1 MRRFAFGFVL
11 LGLPIFPSSVMAF
24 DLDKNTVTTPDSTA
38 RLTDPDEAPLPAPL
52 PSLHLQ
58 DDGASRPA
66 RCESPN
72 SPWDEPSNH
81 RGKWISDLAG
91 SSDVAYKRGRRQP
104 GRQQG
109 LNTEPI
115 KKRLLG
121 VSLAVVDFSPV
132 RF

>member
-58 DDGASRPA
+58 DDGTGVQGAPGAGLQIAPGTSLQITGGSGSQISPGLQMSPIGEDSGNPA
-66 RCESPN
+66 DNKALIPSP
-72 SPWDEPSNH
+72 
-81 RGKWISDLAG
+81 
-91 SSDVAYKRGRRQP
+91 
-104 GRQQG
+104 
-109 LNTEPI
+109 
-115 KKRLLG
+115 
-121 VSLAVVDFSPV
+121 
-132 RF
+132 